1 LKALIIDDEAPAREI
16 LRHLLRDISEIEIV
30 GEAENGFEAM
40 KMIRDENPELIFLD
54 IQMPKISGF
63 ELLEVLDEIP
73 KVIFT
78 TAFDQYAIEAFEKG
92 AVDYLLKPINKERLK
107 KAIFRVGKDFD
118 KEKVQTLSEQELQ
131 SEGSLRQ
138 IVVKDRSTIEV
149 ISCDDIEYIKAE
161 DDYVSIKANDR
172 KYLKKMVLS
181 KLEGSL
187 DAQDFVRVHRSYIA
201 NIKFLKN
208 IEKWSKDQFIG
219 ITRSGDK
226 IKISRSGYQ
235 ILKDRLNI

>member
-1 LKALIIDDEAPAREI
+1 MKALIIDDEAPARQI
-16 LRHLLRDISEIEIV
+16 LRHLLRDISEIEII
-30 GEAENGFEAM
+30 GEAQNGFEAM
-40 KMIRDENPELIFLD
+40 KMIRDQRPELIFLD
-54 IQMPKISGF
+54 IKMPKISGF

-78 TAFDQYAIEAFEKG
+78 TAFDQYAIDAFEKG

-107 KAIFRVGKDFD
+107 KAINRVEKDFD
-118 KEKVQTLSEQELQ
+118 KEKVQSLSEQEMG
-131 SEGSLRQ
+131 SKGSLKQ
-138 IVVKDRSTIEV
+138 IVVKDRSNIEV
-149 ISCDDIEYIKAE
+149 IACDDIEYIKAE

-181 KLEGSL
+181 RLEKSL

-208 IEKWSKDQFIG
+208 IEKWTKDQFIG
-219 ITRSGDK
+219 ITSSGDK

-235 ILKDRLNI
+235 ILKARLDI